1 MGTKISPIFCLYYH
15 CSWVL
20 GYVEMLGLIL
30 IPIHLKETVELLLI
44 EPEQE
49 TDDSSSPATPIIT
62 FRQSLFTIVCEGVD
76 I

>member
-1 MGTKISPIFCLYYH
+1 
-15 CSWVL
+15 
-20 GYVEMLGLIL
+20 MLGLIL